1 MANNRPGRIN
11 DEVMKALSE
20 GLRKI
25 KDPRISD
32 NFLSIVRCEV
42 TKDLRWCTVY
52 ISALGEIDKKEL
64 MKGLK
69 SASGFLR
76 RELANMVDLRY
87 TPELVFKIDDSIA
100 HGAKISKLIDD
111 AMKTVAPLEEEENT
125 EE

>member
-52 ISALGEIDKKEL
+52 ISALGEIDRKEL
-64 MKGLK
+64 MKGL
-69 SASGFLR
+69 
-76 RELANMVDLRY
+76 NMVDLRY